1 MCVSTVVE
9 GFLVDRGC
17 FIKRFFII
25 RNLRQ
30 SSINRLWD
38 VVDNARRVI
47 RFPVDIERDVIRFVK
62 WHVFTTG
69 QVERDIKKV
78 YNFLV
83 GFDRYFEAV
92 LSEDVAQIL
101 LNLLSLSWRC
111 LHYSEAVVSVQAK
124 IVAIFLL
131 NTMQEVGANE
141 LTGLCT
147 ELHRISLAR
156 RGGLDPARFL
166 ELPCSFALEI
176 KDGHLWLGVD
186 PAVST

>member
-25 RNLRQ
+25 QNLRQ
-30 SSINRLWD
+30 SSINRLGC
-38 VVDNARRVI
+38 NARRVI

-62 WHVFTTG
+62 WHVFTTR

-83 GFDRYFEAV
+83 GFDRYFKAV

-101 LNLLSLSWRC
+101 LNLLSLSWRS
-111 LHYSEAVVSVQAK
+111 LRYSEAVVSVQ
-124 IVAIFLL
+124 V
-131 NTMQEVGANE
+131 
-141 LTGLCT
+141 
-147 ELHRISLAR
+147 
-156 RGGLDPARFL
+156 
-166 ELPCSFALEI
+166 
-176 KDGHLWLGVD
+176 
-186 PAVST
+186 